1 MGQGQRWARMCA
13 VLDDVVRFLACPHC
27 GESLARH
34 GGSLRCRRGHTFDIA
49 RQGYV
54 SLLPGGGKRA
64 GDTAAMV
71 RARGEF
77 LAAGHFAQLAA
88 ALAES
93 AAEAAG
99 TVPGDACVVD
109 VGAGTGYYLAAIL
122 DALPDRAGLALDA
135 SRFALRRAAR
145 AHRRI
150 GAAACDVWRGL
161 PVADGAAALI
171 LNVFAPR
178 NGPELARIAAPGGR
192 LLVITPTRL
201 HMTELIRALG
211 LLTVDRRKEERLART
226 LDPYFTL
233 TEKRDIRSTM
243 SLGHHDVLAAV
254 MMGPSAWQAG
264 QSARQSSIG
273 QLPDPFPVTLS
284 VTLWSHIRSAR

>member
-1 MGQGQRWARMCA
+1 MCA
-13 VLDDVVRFLACPHC
+13 VLDDVIRFLACPHC
-27 GESLARH
+27 GLSLARA
-34 GGSLRCRRGHTFDIA
+34 GAWLRCRTGHTFDIA

-54 SLLPGGGKRA
+54 SLLPGDGKCSS
-64 GDTAAMV
+64 GDTAAMIGA
-71 RARGEF
+71 RAEF
-77 LAAGHFAQLAA
+77 LAAGHFAHLAA

-93 AAEAAG
+93 AAQAAAP
-99 TVPGDACVVD
+99 TMAGDACVVD

-122 DALPDRAGLALDA
+122 DALPGLAGLALDA

-161 PVADGAAALI
+161 PVADGAAAVM

-178 NGPELARIAAPGGR
+178 NGPELARVAAPGAR
-192 LLVITPTRL
+192 LLVIMPTRL
-201 HMTELIRALG
+201 HMKELIGPLG
-211 LLTVDRRKEERLART
+211 LLTVDWRKEERLART

-233 TEKRDIRSTM
+233 TAKRDIRSTV
-243 SLGHHDVLAAV
+243 SLDHHDVLAAV

-264 QSARQSSIG
+264 QSARQSSIRR
-273 QLPDPFPVTLS
+273 LPDPLPVTLS
-284 VTLWSHIRSAR
+284 VTMSSYLRSES

>member
-1 MGQGQRWARMCA
+1 MCA

-27 GESLARH
+27 GESLARQ

-54 SLLPGGGKRA
+54 SLLAGGGKGAGGKGTA

-71 RARGEF
+71 RAREEF
-77 LAAGHFAQLAA
+77 LAAGHFAHLAA

-93 AAEAAG
+93 AAEAAR
-99 TVPGDACVVD
+99 TVTGDACVVD
-109 VGAGTGYYLAAIL
+109 VGVGTGYYLAAIL

-150 GAAACDVWRGL
+150 GAAACDVWRDL
-161 PVADGAAALI
+161 PVADGAAALT

-192 LLVITPTRL
+192 LLVIMPTPL
-201 HMTELIRALG
+201 HMKELISPLG

-233 TEKRDIRSTM
+233 VAKRDIRSTVR
-243 SLGHHDVLAAV
+243 LGHHDVLAAV

-264 QSARQSSIG
+264 QSARQSRIR
-273 QLPDPFPVTLS
+273 QLPDPLPVTLS
-284 VTLWSHIRSAR
+284 VTLSSYIRSE